1 MQVQIQRG
9 SPLKQSELEL
19 PEIPWYNIEGGS
31 MLEWKELWRQIDLGL
46 NPCSITFR

>member
-9 SPLKQSELEL
+9 SPLRHSELEL

-31 MLEWKELWRQIDLGL
+31 MLEWKETLEADRSGFKSLL
-46 NPCSITFR
+46 YHF